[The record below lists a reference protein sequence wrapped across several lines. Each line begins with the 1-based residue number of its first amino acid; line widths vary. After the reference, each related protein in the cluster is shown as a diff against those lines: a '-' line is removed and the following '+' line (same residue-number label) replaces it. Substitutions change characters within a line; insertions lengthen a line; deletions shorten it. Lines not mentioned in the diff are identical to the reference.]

1 VHNKGYYRN
10 LNSYMAPED
19 GGSNG
24 VRTLVVGID
33 AASEEVLQPLFERGE
48 VPALRELFDQGA
60 SGALASTV
68 PPWTPSAWPS
78 MYTGTNP
85 GKHGVFGFLAY
96 DGYEWD
102 VVDATHVRER
112 PLWNVLDRHGLAS
125 VVVNAPVTHPPKPFD
140 GALLPGYVA
149 PEDAAGHPASV
160 VDDVREALGGYR
172 IYPPADPDL
181 DDYRALVRSR
191 GEAFRWLVDRV
202 EPAFGFLQFQATDT
216 VVHDTGGDREALAAV
231 YRAVDR
237 QVEAV
242 LETCDP
248 DATVVVSDHGIGP
261 YGGDEFRVNEFL
273 RDRGFVESRRGG
285 EGMPSWAG
293 IRESELAERADG
305 TTEWLQ
311 RALSALSTVGLT
323 AQRIERVLSTVGL
336 AETVA
341 ELVPTD
347 AARAAAEQ
355 VDFAASQ
362 AYMRSRIECGVRI
375 NLEGREPDGVVPQSE
390 YETVREEL
398 IDALSGVRTPDGE
411 PVFADV
417 APREAYF
424 HGPEADRAVDV
435 VTVPADYD
443 QFLSASLAG
452 DWFGEPDEP
461 WNHKSEGVF
470 AARGSGI
477 DEGAAV
483 DGATL
488 VDVAPTVLATLD
500 IPVDERMD
508 GDVLPVATPAGEEVY
523 PEYDPGEPAG
533 TDDAAVERRLSN
545 LGYLEQP

>member
-1 VHNKGYYRN
+1 
-10 LNSYMAPED
+10 
-19 GGSNG
+19 
-24 VRTLVVGID
+24 
-33 AASEEVLQPLFERGE
+33 
-48 VPALRELFDQGA
+48 
-60 SGALASTV
+60 
-68 PPWTPSAWPS
+68 
-78 MYTGTNP
+78 
-85 GKHGVFGFLAY
+85 
-96 DGYEWD
+96 
-102 VVDATHVRER
+102 
-112 PLWNVLDRHGLAS
+112 
-125 VVVNAPVTHPPKPFD
+125 
-140 GALLPGYVA
+140 
-149 PEDAAGHPASV
+149 
-160 VDDVREALGGYR
+160 
-172 IYPPADPDL
+172 
-181 DDYRALVRSR
+181 
-191 GEAFRWLVDRV
+191 
-202 EPAFGFLQFQATDT
+202 
-216 VVHDTGGDREALAAV
+216 
-231 YRAVDR
+231 
-237 QVEAV
+237 
-242 LETCDP
+242 
-248 DATVVVSDHGIGP
+248 
-261 YGGDEFRVNEFL
+261 
-273 RDRGFVESRRGG
+273 
-285 EGMPSWAG
+285 MPSWAG

-305 TTEWLQ
+305 TTAWLQ

-323 AQRIERVLSTVGL
+323 AQRIERVLSTAGL

-341 ELVPTD
+341 ELVPID

-390 YETVREEL
+390 YETVREEV
-398 IDALSGVRTPDGE
+398 IEALSGVRTPDGE

-424 HGPEADRAVDV
+424 RGPEADRAVDV

-461 WNHKSEGVF
+461 WNHKFEGVF

-508 GDVLPVATPAGEEVY
+508 GDVLPVATPAGEEAY

-533 TDDAAVERRLSN
+533 TDDAAVERRLSD